1 MDAERGEETEQLGE
15 ETMVDS
21 GEEIPQIELRDLQA
35 ERDPMGA
42 GRKGSSDS
50 GTTKRC

>member
-1 MDAERGEETEQLGE
+1 MDAERGEETEQSGE

-21 GEEIPQIELRDLQA
+21 GEEIPQIELRDLRA

-42 GRKGSSDS
+42 GRKNGPQS
-50 GTTKRC
+50 GE